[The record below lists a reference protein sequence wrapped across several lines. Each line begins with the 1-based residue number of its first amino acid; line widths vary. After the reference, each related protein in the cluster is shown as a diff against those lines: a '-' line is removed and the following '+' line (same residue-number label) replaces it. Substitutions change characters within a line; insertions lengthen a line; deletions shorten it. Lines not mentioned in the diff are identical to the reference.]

1 MTRNTR
7 FATAAA
13 LLLGSVSAFAQSA
26 TEAPRIDPSTPPES
40 SPVLVDRIVAIVD
53 EEPILQ
59 SDLQAEVETYRF
71 EAQTFGRAMQE
82 SPDQIRAKML
92 DRLVE
97 ARLLIA
103 QAKVDGVLL
112 EPDML
117 EEAVAEDIQG
127 LLDRYGS
134 LNELERDLANYG
146 MDMEDLRS
154 RQRELNRLRFYT
166 SRMMERYIRPRIEIR
181 EGDLRDYFEQNAS
194 VLPAQADTVGF
205 LSVLV
210 APRPSEE
217 RRSALEA
224 KLEQV
229 QAELDAGA
237 DFAALARKYS
247 QGPMAA
253 SGGELPAFGRGELF
267 DPRLEE
273 QAWGL
278 EVGSV
283 TQPIFTDRGVHL
295 LKIEA
300 RDEQV
305 HLRQIMFTVQL
316 EDADRDAAQAV
327 GEQLAE
333 QARSG
338 QSLAELA
345 RSRATDSPAALSAQE
360 MPLIPLDQ
368 LSPEIAA
375 ALQDLRVGE
384 AAGPLPGEAGWFVF
398 QMRERR
404 EGRQLGYDD
413 LVDQIRGIVTQQKME
428 SELER
433 FIGGLRDRFYIEI
446 KA

>member
-1 MTRNTR
+1 
-7 FATAAA
+7 
-13 LLLGSVSAFAQSA
+13 
-26 TEAPRIDPSTPPES
+26 
-40 SPVLVDRIVAIVD
+40 
-53 EEPILQ
+53 
-59 SDLQAEVETYRF
+59 
-71 EAQTFGRAMQE
+71 
-82 SPDQIRAKML
+82 
-92 DRLVE
+92 
-97 ARLLIA
+97 
-103 QAKVDGVLL
+103 
-112 EPDML
+112 
-117 EEAVAEDIQG
+117 
-127 LLDRYGS
+127 
-134 LNELERDLANYG
+134 
-146 MDMEDLRS
+146 
-154 RQRELNRLRFYT
+154 
-166 SRMMERYIRPRIEIR
+166 
-181 EGDLRDYFEQNAS
+181 
-194 VLPAQADTVGF
+194 
-205 LSVLV
+205 
-210 APRPSEE
+210 
-217 RRSALEA
+217 
-224 KLEQV
+224 
-229 QAELDAGA
+229 
-237 DFAALARKYS
+237 
-247 QGPMAA
+247 MAA